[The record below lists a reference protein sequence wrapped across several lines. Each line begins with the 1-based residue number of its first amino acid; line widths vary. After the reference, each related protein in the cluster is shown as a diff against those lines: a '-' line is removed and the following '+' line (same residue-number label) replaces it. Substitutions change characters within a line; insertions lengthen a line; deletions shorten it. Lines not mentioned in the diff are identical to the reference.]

1 MTYSV
6 EPTTSKAAYSAD
18 LPDAP
23 ITRRMEI
30 LYVSIFY
37 IGFSLLY
44 NITLKFNTYGWDSVV
59 LEELFNPYTFL
70 RTSGLHYFL
79 FFLASIPVW
88 YLIFVRFR
96 NWRLRRRLLIHVF
109 TLPVFVLGTQQL
121 YYFIAGSL
129 DWPHLL
135 GRGQVWDLYIPAL
148 FYLIQFG
155 VLHAYEYY
163 REHQRKLILEGEL
176 RQAALKSELSAI
188 KAQLNPHFLY
198 NVFNTINASVPPE
211 QEKTRQLIAQLSDL
225 FRYQLQATR
234 AESVPLRE
242 ELAFVRKYLELEKA
256 RFAERLKVDI
266 DVAENLMD
274 RQVPPMILQ
283 PLVENSVKHGLAS
296 LIEGGTIAIHIRD
309 RGGKLQFEISDT
321 GIGIEDKASVY
332 QSGIGLKNT
341 AIRLAKRYQSELELL
356 DNHPRG
362 LKIRFTI

>member
-1 MTYSV
+1 MTENGPLATYS
-6 EPTTSKAAYSAD
+6 AH

-23 ITRRMEI
+23 LTRRMEI
-30 LYVSIFY
+30 LYIGIFY

-44 NITLKFNTYGWDSVV
+44 NITLKFNTYGWGPAV
-59 LEELFNPYTFL
+59 LEELINPYTFL
-70 RTSGLHYFL
+70 RTSGLHYSL

-88 YLIFVRFR
+88 YLIFVRCR
-96 NWRLRRRLLIHVF
+96 SWRLRHRLWIHAL
-109 TLPVFVLGTQQL
+109 TLPVFVVGTQQV
-121 YYFIAGSL
+121 YYLISGSL
-129 DWPHLL
+129 GWPHLIS
-135 GRGQVWDLYIPAL
+135 RAQVWDLYIPAL

-211 QEKTRQLIAQLSDL
+211 QEQTRQLIAQLSDL

-242 ELAFVRKYLELEKA
+242 ELNFVRKYLELEKA
-256 RFAERLKVDI
+256 RFADRLKVEI
-266 DVAENLMD
+266 DVADDLME
-274 RQVPPMILQ
+274 RQVPPMLLQ
-283 PLVENSVKHGLAS
+283 PLVENSVKHGLSS
-296 LIEGGTIAIHIRD
+296 LIEGGTISIRILE
-309 RGGKLQFEISDT
+309 RGGKLHFEISDT
-321 GIGIEDKASVY
+321 GIGIADKDSVLE
-332 QSGIGLKNT
+332 SGIGLKNT
-341 AIRLAKRYQSELELL
+341 AIRLTRRYQSKLELL

-362 LKIRFTI
+362 LKIRFAI

>member
-1 MTYSV
+1 MT
-6 EPTTSKAAYSAD
+6 ETGPHTTFSTH

-23 ITRRMEI
+23 ISRRMEI
-30 LYVSIFY
+30 LYVGIFY

-44 NITLKFNTYGWDSVV
+44 NITLKFNTYGWDTVV
-59 LEELFNPYTFL
+59 LEQLINPYTFV
-70 RTSGLHYFL
+70 RTSGLQYLL
-79 FFLASIPVW
+79 FFLASLPVW

-96 NWRLRRRLLIHVF
+96 NSRLRRRLSIHAF
-109 TLPVFVLGTQQL
+109 TLPVFVVGTQQL
-121 YYFIAGSL
+121 YYLISDSL
-129 DWPHLL
+129 DWPHLIS
-135 GRGQVWDLYIPAL
+135 RAQVWDLYIPAL

-211 QEKTRQLIAQLSDL
+211 QEQTRQLIAKLSDL
-225 FRYQLQATR
+225 FRYQLQATH

-242 ELAFVRKYLELEKA
+242 ELSFVRKYLELEKA
-256 RFAERLKVDI
+256 RFADRLKVEI
-266 DVAENLMD
+266 DVADNLME
-274 RQVPPMILQ
+274 RQVPPMLLQ
-283 PLVENSVKHGLAS
+283 PLVENSVKHGLSS
-296 LIEGGTIAIHIRD
+296 LIEGGTISIRIQE

-321 GIGIEDKASVY
+321 GIGVSDKQSVLA
-332 QSGIGLKNT
+332 SGIGLKNT

-362 LKIRFTI
+362 LKIRFAI